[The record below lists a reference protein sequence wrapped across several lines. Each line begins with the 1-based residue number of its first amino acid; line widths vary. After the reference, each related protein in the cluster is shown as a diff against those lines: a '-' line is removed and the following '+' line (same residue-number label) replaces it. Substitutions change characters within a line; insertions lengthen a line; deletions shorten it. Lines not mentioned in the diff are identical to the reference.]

1 MAIPGGSHF
10 KGTCLQKPTMLA
22 RGKASTTPGMVANV
36 VAKEGMAIVVTVAAG
51 TLTAEE
57 PKFFLAN
64 HWQFPGTK
72 TPFFCCVFREITS
85 ENPADDFRGKRPKW
99 RRRGGQSKVDGLKEL
114 DIFCCLGEV
123 KFLKTLEYYPPVH
136 FNCKM
141 RGLVFSKKWVSGVI
155 FLVPHARRAL
165 VFFSRK
171 HFWHSLKKHV
181 VGFKLVFKNQSSFF
195 SETSSLNPINIQELN
210 RPFFSKCSWEGKA
223 KKEQF
228 IHLLFFSFNIHL
240 FFLFTCIF
248 FSFCFFYCL
257 FFLLFFVC
265 FCLFPN
271 SRMPWGRSLHNID
284 FGVFWSS
291 HNAWAKKRW

>member
-1 MAIPGGSHF
+1 M
-10 KGTCLQKPTMLA
+10 
-22 RGKASTTPGMVANV
+22 
-36 VAKEGMAIVVTVAAG
+36 
-51 TLTAEE
+51 
-57 PKFFLAN
+57 FFVKSLRRIRPMILGA
-64 HWQFPGTK
+64 
-72 TPFFCCVFREITS
+72 
-85 ENPADDFRGKRPKW
+85 KRPKW

-248 FSFCFFYCL
+248 FSFCFF
-257 FFLLFFVC
+257 LLFVFSSF
-265 FCLFPN
+265 FCLFLFIPQQQN
-271 SRMPWGRSLHNID
+271 AMGS
-284 FGVFWSS
+284 VFAQYRFRCVLVEPQCLGKEKVVI
-291 HNAWAKKRW
+291 NVYFTKANPLAVGDATYAYF